1 MPEKTLI
8 PVAKTTAD
16 RIKELRIYKRET
28 YDEVI
33 SRLLVLR
40 ERVKKEKPEILEQLN
55 RDFMLCGIQNVV
67 ESESKSNVE

>member
-55 RDFMLCGIQNVV
+55 RDFMLRGIQNVV